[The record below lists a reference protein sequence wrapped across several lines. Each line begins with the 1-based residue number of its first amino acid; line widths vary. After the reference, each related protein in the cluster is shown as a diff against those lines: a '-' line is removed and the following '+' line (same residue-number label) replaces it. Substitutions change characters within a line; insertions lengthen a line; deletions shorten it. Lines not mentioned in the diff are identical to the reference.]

1 MISNLR
7 FFLFFLVFLLINS
20 CDDDAIIFDSGESGI
35 NYFEKSFIIDLEKS
49 LFNSSPE
56 YHINDSL
63 KNTNHS
69 NVDSLRVNLASI
81 LYKNLDQDSL
91 AILVFKDIINNSE
104 NMININNSLASM
116 FIIDSSSKWDSLLYE
131 NIQDSNLFKLLIDK
145 AKKNNAFLINNS
157 LDKDILDI
165 EFYNNK
171 YRLFDKD

>member
-1 MISNLR
+1 MKFFKNNYDSSIYYFDLGMQGRDREIKNISKN
-7 FFLFFLVFLLINS
+7 
-20 CDDDAIIFDSGESGI
+20 
-35 NYFEKSFIIDLEKS
+35 FIDILK
-49 LFNSSPE
+49 E

-69 NVDSLRVNLASI
+69 NVDSLRVNIASI

-91 AILVFKDIINNSE
+91 AVLVFKDIINNSE

-116 FIIDSSSKWDSLLYE
+116 FIIDSSNKWDSLLFE

-145 AKKNNAFLINNS
+145 AKKNNTFLINNS

-171 YRLFDKD
+171 YRLFD